1 MARKPRGAA
10 VNGWLVLDKPLGVS
24 SAQAVAK
31 ARWAFNAAKAGHS
44 GTLDPLATGALAI
57 AFGEATKTIPC
68 IEDVLK
74 GYRFTVR
81 WGAATA
87 TDDAEGAVLATS
99 DARPTAAQI
108 AAALPAFTG
117 DILQTPPAF
126 SAVKVDGARAYKL
139 ARAGEAVALAARPL
153 HVARLALVDQP
164 DADHATLEM
173 TCGKGGYVRAIA
185 RDLGAALGCFGH
197 VCALRRLWT
206 GPFRVED
213 AIAFDKLDQIRH
225 SDAIETHLAPVST
238 GLDDIPALA
247 VTARD
252 AADLR
257 QGRAVAGAGGDLS
270 EGCDAWASLDG
281 APVAIGVW
289 RAGLLHPR
297 RVLNL

>member
-1 MARKPRGAA
+1 MARRARGAP
-10 VNGWLVLDKPLGVS
+10 VNGWLTLDKPLGVS

-31 ARWAFNAAKAGHS
+31 ARWALRAAKAGHS
-44 GTLDPLATGALAI
+44 GTLDPQATGVLAI

-68 IEDVLK
+68 IEDALK

-87 TDDAEGAVLATS
+87 TDDTEGAVIATS
-99 DARPTAAQI
+99 AARPTAAQI
-108 AAALPAFTG
+108 EGAAPRFTG
-117 DILQTPPAF
+117 DILQTPPTY

-139 ARAGEAVALAARPL
+139 ARAGAAVELAARPL
-153 HVARLALVDQP
+153 HVARLALVDLP
-164 DADHATLEM
+164 DADHATFEM
-173 TCGKGGYVRAIA
+173 VCGKGGYVRAIA
-185 RDLGAALGCFGH
+185 RDLGAALGCLGH
-197 VCALRRLWT
+197 VSALRRLWT
-206 GPFRVED
+206 GPFRIED
-213 AIAFDKLDQIRH
+213 AIAFDKLDEIRH
-225 SDAIETHLAPVST
+225 SGAIDAHLAPVST

-257 QGRAVAGAGGDLS
+257 LGRAVAGAGGDLS

-289 RAGLLHPR
+289 RAGLFHPR